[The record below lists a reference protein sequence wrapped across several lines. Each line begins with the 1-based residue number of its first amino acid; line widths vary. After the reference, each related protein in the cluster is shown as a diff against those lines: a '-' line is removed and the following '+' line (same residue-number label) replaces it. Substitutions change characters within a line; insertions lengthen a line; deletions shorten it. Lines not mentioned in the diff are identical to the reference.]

1 MNSMVG
7 GLGCGWLS
15 MDGSAMGDGLVAAI
29 AGGCV
34 GCGCLDCV
42 FVLFFVFFFFF
53 KIKDRLWI
61 LFWLWC
67 SNGVGL
73 ILGVY
78 VVF

>member
-34 GCGCLDCV
+34 GCGCLVCV
-42 FVLFFVFFFFF
+42 FVLFFFFFFF
-53 KIKDRLWI
+53 FLNKR
-61 LFWLWC
+61 
-67 SNGVGL
+67 
-73 ILGVY
+73 
-78 VVF
+78 